1 MSNINKGGIY
11 MIYEDSVL
19 EELWNGNIFPR
30 DSLLNTKNEE
40 IDKISAHLD
49 EMHFALTDKA
59 EEKLFNKINTGRYNT
74 RTSKSYRAIWCVCGY
89 WLRHN
94 ITSIGRLHICFT
106 HI

>member
-49 EMHFALTDKA
+49 EMHFELTDKA
-59 EEKLFNKINTGRYNT
+59 EEKLFNKINKYEKEHGKYLELVSKEAFKIGFSLAVRMMSEAYN
-74 RTSKSYRAIWCVCGY
+74 K
-89 WLRHN
+89 
-94 ITSIGRLHICFT
+94 
-106 HI
+106 